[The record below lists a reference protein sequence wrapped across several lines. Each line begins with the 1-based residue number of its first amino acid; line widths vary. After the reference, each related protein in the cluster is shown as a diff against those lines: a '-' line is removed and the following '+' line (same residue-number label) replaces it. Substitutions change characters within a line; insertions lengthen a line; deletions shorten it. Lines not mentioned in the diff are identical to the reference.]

1 MPKRKQ
7 REIIS
12 VDDFCASAAA
22 GPNRRR
28 NNNASFSKHPNKL
41 DTNKFECCFR
51 NIWQGLSEDKKGSFT
66 FLDSLWFPLYMNESS
81 REKVLKWIEKKC
93 ILSKK
98 YVVIPIVYWGHWSLL
113 ILCHFGDR
121 KSKNR
126 TPCMILLDSLHMAN
140 PKRLEPEIRKFVV
153 DIYKAEAKERPKKK
167 PATSQIPLLV
177 PKVPQQRNGE
187 DCGRFVLYF
196 TSLFVEN
203 APKNFSTDDGYPY
216 FMKEDWF
223 CPQDLDRFCSGLIL

>member
-1 MPKRKQ
+1 MK
-7 REIIS
+7 E
-12 VDDFCASAAA
+12 
-22 GPNRRR
+22 
-28 NNNASFSKHPNKL
+28 
-41 DTNKFECCFR
+41 
-51 NIWQGLSEDKKGSFT
+51 
-66 FLDSLWFPLYMNESS
+66 SL
-81 REKVLKWIEKKC
+81 REKVLNWIKKEC
-93 ILSKK
+93 IFSKK
-98 YVVIPIVYWGHWSLL
+98 YVVVPIVRWSHWSLL
-113 ILCHFGDR
+113 ILCHFGET
-121 KSKNR
+121 KSKTR

-153 DIYKAEAKERPKKK
+153 DIYNAEAKERPEKK

-216 FMKEDWF
+216 FVGSLNFVAIIKYCKQPTFSLCFCFKLQMKEDWF
-223 CPQDLDRFCSGLIL
+223 CPQDLDSFCSRLRLEN